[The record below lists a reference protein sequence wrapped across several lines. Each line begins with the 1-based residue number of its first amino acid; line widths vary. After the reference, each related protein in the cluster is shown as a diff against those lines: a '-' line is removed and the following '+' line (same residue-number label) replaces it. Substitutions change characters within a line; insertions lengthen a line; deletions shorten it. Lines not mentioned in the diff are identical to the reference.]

1 MEEGAISICHF
12 ALGPHP
18 VTIEPRYN
26 PQMSSPRVVESGEF
40 LYVGGITPAAR
51 GSVPVETRSVLEQLR
66 SALADAGSSLDGV
79 VSVLVFLRAASDFQ
93 AMNDAYRA
101 FWASDF
107 PTRTTIVCELPT
119 PGVMVEMSVVAV
131 RTGAERVVVHPRD
144 WVASPSPYSYAMKS
158 ADTVFLSGLVSRTG
172 RDNTSV
178 AGSVGEQTK
187 VILDNAGELLRAAG
201 LSHANVVSSRVYL
214 TEASSFGA
222 MNEAYRAYFPTAP
235 PARATIL
242 TGLAGPQYTVE
253 MTFIASSS
261 PRRTSMEGLPPNLN
275 LPLSAAVVAGN
286 RAYLSGALG
295 NDDTNRGNPGAQA
308 RATLAK
314 LGRTLA
320 AAGASPSDVGEAIVY
335 VTDLKYLPDVDR
347 EYDAFFGASRPS
359 RTTIRSA
366 LVAPDGLV
374 EIMLTAAGAGIR

>member
-1 MEEGAISICHF
+1 MPE
-12 ALGPHP
+12 L
-18 VTIEPRYN
+18 
-26 PQMSSPRVVESGEF
+26 RVVQSGEF
-40 LYVGGITPAAR
+40 LYIGGISPVAR
-51 GSVPVETRSVLEQLR
+51 GSVAVETRSVLEQLG

-79 VSVLVFLRAASDFQ
+79 VSVLVFLRAAADFQ
-93 AMNDAYRA
+93 AMNDAYRG
-101 FWASDF
+101 FWSTDF

-131 RTGAERVVVHPRD
+131 RRGAERVVVHPRD
-144 WVASPSPYSYAMKS
+144 WVVSPSPYSYAMKS
-158 ADTVFLSGLVSRTG
+158 GDTVFLSGLVSRNG
-172 RDNTSV
+172 RDNSSVTGSV
-178 AGSVGEQTK
+178 AEQTK

-214 TEASSFGA
+214 TDASSFGP
-222 MNEAYRAYFPTAP
+222 MNEAYRTFFPTAP

-242 TGLAGPQYTVE
+242 TALAGPQYTVE

-261 PRRTSMEGLPPNLN
+261 PRRTSMEGLPSNLN
-275 LPLSAAVVAGN
+275 LPLSAAVVAGT

-295 NDDTNRGNPGAQA
+295 NDDTNKGNPGAQT

-320 AAGASPSDVGEAIVY
+320 AAGALPGDVGEAIVY

-347 EYDAFFGASRPS
+347 EYDAFFGSSRPS
-359 RTTIRSA
+359 RTTIRSG

-374 EIMLTAAGAGIR
+374 EIMLTAGGGGIR